1 MFHGNETRE
10 KSGFVSYVSFFLY
23 FDFDPKYSAVYYA
36 SLPGH
41 GIPISEK
48 PPWEFPK
55 FPGIPNRFPGIPGI
69 RAGTGDR
76 SYRCFLSDL
85 AYFKNLRSTGLLPLS
100 NTATWHL
107 GLCHTATITPPGQT
121 AYAHWRK
128 PSLFALA

>member
-1 MFHGNETRE
+1 LFHGNETRE

-85 AYFKNLRSTGLLPLS
+85 AYFKTYGLLASYRSVTQRLG
-100 NTATWHL
+100 TWVYATQ
-107 GLCHTATITPPGQT
+107 PQ
-121 AYAHWRK
+121 
-128 PSLFALA
+128 